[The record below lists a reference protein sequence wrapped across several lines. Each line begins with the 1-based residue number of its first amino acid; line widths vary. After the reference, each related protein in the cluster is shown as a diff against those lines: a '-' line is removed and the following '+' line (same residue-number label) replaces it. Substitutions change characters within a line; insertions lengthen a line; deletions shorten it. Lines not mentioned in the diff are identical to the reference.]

1 MLDFLPGAVRG
12 TIASLLLALNTILLC
27 SFLFCV
33 ALFKALPLRLTQR
46 FSHWL
51 MNHTHEAWIS
61 NNKAWMQLVC
71 RTRWHVQGLEGL
83 DYQHSYLVT
92 SNHQSW
98 VDILVLQ
105 YVLNRRIR
113 PLKFFL
119 KQELIWVPV
128 IGLAWWALGFP
139 FMKRY
144 SKAYLEK
151 HPEKKGKDLETTRKT
166 CAKFRS
172 NPVGIFNFVEGT
184 RFTEAKHAQQRSP
197 FKYLLKP
204 KAGGIAFVL
213 DAMGEQL
220 QSIVDVSIH
229 YPAGRPG
236 FWDLL
241 SGKLKDV
248 VVRFEEVSI
257 PQQFIGRNYEQ
268 DAVYR
273 QAFQDWINQ
282 RWQAKDALLEQLH
295 REYPGKR

>member
-1 MLDFLPGAVRG
+1 MLDSLPPALRG
-12 TIASLLLALNTILLC
+12 VIASLLLGLNTLVCCVPLFVASLLKLC
-27 SFLFCV
+27 
-33 ALFKALPLRLTQR
+33 LPFPSAQRLTD
-46 FSHWL
+46 WL
-51 MNHTHEAWIS
+51 MRHIHEIWIS
-61 NNKAWMQLVC
+61 NNKAWMKLIGH
-71 RTRWHVQGLEGL
+71 TRWRVTGLEGL
-83 DYQHSYLVT
+83 DYQHSYLIT

-166 CAKFRS
+166 CAKFRGK
-172 NPVGIFNFVEGT
+172 PTGIFNFVEGT
-184 RFTEAKHAQQRSP
+184 RFTPGKHTQQNSP
-197 FKYLLKP
+197 FRYLLKP

-220 QSIVDVSIH
+220 QSIVNVTIH

-241 SGKLKDV
+241 CGRVKEV
-248 VVRFEEVSI
+248 VAHFEEMAI
-257 PQQFIGRNYEQ
+257 PVQFLGKSYEQ
-268 DAVYR
+268 DDTYR
-273 QAFQDWINQ
+273 LAFQQWINQ
-282 RWQAKDALLEQLH
+282 LWEEKDLLLRRMHQT
-295 REYPGKR
+295 YPE

>member
-1 MLDFLPGAVRG
+1 MLEFLPAVVRG
-12 TIASLLLALNTILLC
+12 VIASLLLALNTILLC

-33 ALFKALPLRLTQR
+33 ALVKALPFALTQR
-46 FSHWL
+46 LSLWL

-98 VDILVLQ
+98 VDIMVLQ

-166 CAKFRS
+166 CAKFRN

-184 RFTEAKHAQQRSP
+184 RFTDAKHAQQQSP
-197 FKYLLKP
+197 FRYLLKP

-220 QSIVDVSIH
+220 QSIIDVTIH

-241 SGKLKDV
+241 CGRVKDV
-248 VVRFEEVSI
+248 VVRFEEVQI
-257 PQQFIGRNYEQ
+257 PAQFLGCLLYTS
-268 DAVYR
+268 DA
-273 QAFQDWINQ
+273 AD
-282 RWQAKDALLEQLH
+282 E
-295 REYPGKR
+295 